1 MIRSP
6 WLSHSLSN
14 QEEKDMDVNLKEVVG
29 VVTGAALLFS
39 VGAQAGEDWQFTARM
54 DIWLPDTSGETA
66 FSGADFK
73 MDVEDILDDV
83 EFGFL
88 GSFEARRGRWGIV
101 TDIVYSSIG
110 DKNDN
115 FYEGSVGPGE
125 GLALEGNLSVDLDVD
140 TWFVNSAAFYR
151 AVESESLI
159 LDVLAGVRYADVEQ
173 RIEWEISG
181 NLGGSEL
188 PGRSGWAEVG
198 EEILDGIVG
207 VRGRVGLGESDRWVL
222 PFYLDVG
229 TGGSD
234 FTWQAAAGLGYGFD
248 WGNMGLVWRHLE
260 YDLESDAAIADL
272 QLSGPAAVFE
282 FSW

>member
-1 MIRSP
+1 
-6 WLSHSLSN
+6 
-14 QEEKDMDVNLKEVVG
+14 MDVNLKEVVG

-159 LDVLAGVRYADVEQ
+159 LDVLAGARYADVEQ